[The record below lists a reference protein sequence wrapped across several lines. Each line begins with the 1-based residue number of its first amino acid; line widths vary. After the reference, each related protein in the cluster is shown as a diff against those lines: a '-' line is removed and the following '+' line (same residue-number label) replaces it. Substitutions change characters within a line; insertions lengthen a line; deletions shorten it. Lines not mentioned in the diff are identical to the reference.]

1 MSTSSFLILQYLII
15 DQPPTHLYTFM
26 SLCVALFSRVALF
39 SAAAAVQ
46 QKFNT
51 IHNIVYIVME
61 EV

>member
-1 MSTSSFLILQYLII
+1 MSTTSFLILQHLII
-15 DQPPTHLYTFM
+15 DQPLTHLYTFM

-39 SAAAAVQ
+39 SAAAVQ